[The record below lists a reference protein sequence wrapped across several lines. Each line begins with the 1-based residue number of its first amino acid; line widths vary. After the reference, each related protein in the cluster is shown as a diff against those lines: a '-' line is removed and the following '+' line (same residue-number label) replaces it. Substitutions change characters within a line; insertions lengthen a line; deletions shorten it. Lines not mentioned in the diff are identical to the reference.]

1 MGNLVQTLVES
12 QGFTATIFLF
22 AFLCGASFFYLS
34 YNFLSPSLD
43 IRGRVGQTDPIGRE
57 AVRLAGAD
65 QQTRLGSVR
74 RAIETYYRSLEEA
87 KETSLRRRLVRA
99 GFFSERAVTVY
110 QFIRFGGAALLL
122 VAIVVVVP
130 EFVPGLD
137 YAQVIS
143 VAVAAAALMVV
154 VPNFALDRL
163 GKRQE
168 EQYRRGFPDFMDMVI
183 MCADA
188 GLSLEAAVAKV
199 AEEFLV
205 THRQLGIHLSIMMLE
220 VRAGKRLRDALQ
232 GFADRIAIEEARSL
246 STLFKQSEELGAS
259 ITQTLKV
266 FSTEMRQMRIIRAEE
281 KANALSVKMLLPL
294 GVFMFPVML
303 LVVVL
308 SPLIGVMK
316 VLAVG
321 APQ

>member
-1 MGNLVQTLVES
+1 M
-12 QGFTATIFLF
+12 
-22 AFLCGASFFYLS
+22 
-34 YNFLSPSLD
+34 
-43 IRGRVGQTDPIGRE
+43 
-57 AVRLAGAD
+57 
-65 QQTRLGSVR
+65 
-74 RAIETYYRSLEEA
+74 
-87 KETSLRRRLVRA
+87 
-99 GFFSERAVTVY
+99 
-110 QFIRFGGAALLL
+110 FI
-122 VAIVVVVP
+122 
-130 EFVPGLD
+130 
-137 YAQVIS
+137 
-143 VAVAAAALMVV
+143 
-154 VPNFALDRL
+154 VPNFVLDRL

-205 THRQLGIHLSIMMLE
+205 THKALGIHLSIMMLE

-266 FSTEMRQMRIIRAEE
+266 FSTDMRQLRIIRAEE
-281 KANALSVKMLLPL
+281 KANALAVKMLLPL

-308 SPLIGVMK
+308 SPLLS
-316 VLAVG
+316 VLQVLSVG